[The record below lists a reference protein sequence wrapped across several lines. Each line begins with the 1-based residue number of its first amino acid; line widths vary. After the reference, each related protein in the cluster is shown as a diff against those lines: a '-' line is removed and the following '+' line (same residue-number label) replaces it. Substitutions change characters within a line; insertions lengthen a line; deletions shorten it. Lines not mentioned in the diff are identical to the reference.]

1 MKGSTEDRPPAS
13 IGIDAKPVEEILR
26 IINEEDRK
34 VAEAIAGRL
43 HDIAAAV
50 DALAGT
56 IQKGGRVFFVG
67 AGTSG
72 RLGVIEA
79 AELPPTFGVSPE
91 GFQAMI
97 AGGPEAVF
105 RSVEAAEDDEMM
117 GGKALED
124 HGFSGSDALVALS
137 ASGRTPFVV
146 GALRKAGE
154 VSARSISIVCNQGTP
169 VEGLSEIAIV
179 VDVGPEVVAGSTRM
193 KAGTA
198 QKLVLNMLTTA
209 AMIRL
214 GKVYDGYMVGVQPT
228 SRKLKDRAIRMV
240 GEITGVD
247 PEAAEESLD
256 RAGWDPRVAIM
267 MAKTGL
273 SRVEARDALDESRGP
288 LRLALKKMEETA

>member
-1 MKGSTEDRPPAS
+1 MKGSTEDRNPAS
-13 IGIDAKPVEEILR
+13 IGIDAKAVEEILR

-34 VAEAIAGRL
+34 VAEEIAGQL
-43 HDIAAAV
+43 QNISAAV

-56 IQKGGRVFFVG
+56 IQRGGRVFFVG

-79 AELPPTFGVSPE
+79 AELPPTFGVSPD
-91 GFQAMI
+91 GFRAVI

-105 RSVEAAEDDEMM
+105 RSVEASEDDEAA
-117 GGKALED
+117 GREALEE
-124 HGFSGSDALVALS
+124 HGLTGEDIVVALS

-154 VSARSISIVCNQGTP
+154 VDARSISILCNRGSP
-169 VEGLSEIAIV
+169 IEGLSEVPIV
-179 VDVGPEVVAGSTRM
+179 IETGPEVVAGSTRM

-214 GKVYDGYMVGVQPT
+214 GRVHDGYMIGVQPT
-228 SRKLKDRAIRMV
+228 SRKLKNRAIRMV
-240 GEITGVD
+240 GEIASVE
-247 PEAAEESLD
+247 PEAAEESLV
-256 RAGWDPRVAIM
+256 RAGWDPKVAIIVTR
-267 MAKTGL
+267 TGL
-273 SRVEARDALDESRGP
+273 SPAEAREALNESCGS
-288 LRLALKKMEETA
+288 LRTALKKMGEEA

>member
-1 MKGSTEDRPPAS
+1 MKGSTEDRNPAS
-13 IGIDAKPVEEILR
+13 IGIDAKAVEEILR

-34 VAEAIAGRL
+34 VAEEIAGQL
-43 HDIAAAV
+43 QNIAAAV

-79 AELPPTFGVSPE
+79 AELPPTFGVSPD
-91 GFQAMI
+91 GFIAVI

-105 RSVEAAEDDEMM
+105 RSVEAAEDDEAA
-117 GGKALED
+117 GREALEE
-124 HGFSGSDALVALS
+124 HGLTGEDIVVALS
-137 ASGRTPFVV
+137 ASGRTPFVA

-154 VSARSISIVCNQGTP
+154 VDARTISILCNRGSP
-169 VEGLSEIAIV
+169 IEGLSEVPIV
-179 VDVGPEVVAGSTRM
+179 VETGPEVVAGSTRM

-214 GKVYDGYMVGVQPT
+214 GRVHDGYMIGVQPT
-228 SRKLKDRAIRMV
+228 SRKLKNRAIRMV
-240 GEITGVD
+240 GEIAGVE
-247 PEAAEESLD
+247 PEAAEESLV
-256 RAGWDPRVAIM
+256 RAGWDPKVAIM
-267 MAKTGL
+267 MIRTGL
-273 SRVEARDALDESRGP
+273 SPAEAREALDESCGS
-288 LRLALKKMEETA
+288 LRTALKKMGEEA

>member
-1 MKGSTEDRPPAS
+1 MKGSTEDRNPAS

-34 VAEAIAGRL
+34 VAEAIAGQL
-43 HDIAAAV
+43 HNIAAAV
-50 DALAGT
+50 EALAGA

-117 GGKALED
+117 GRKVLED

-154 VSARSISIVCNQGTP
+154 MSARSISIVCNQGTP
-169 VEGLSEIAIV
+169 MEELSEIAIV
-179 VDVGPEVVAGSTRM
+179 VEVGPEVVAGSTRL

-198 QKLVLNMLTTA
+198 QKLILNMLTTA

-228 SRKLKDRAIRMV
+228 SKKLKDRAVRMV

-267 MAKTGL
+267 LSKTGL
-273 SRVEARDALDESRGP
+273 SPAEAREALDESGGS
-288 LRLALKKMEETA
+288 LRLALKKTEETA

>member
-1 MKGSTEDRPPAS
+1 MKGSTEDRNPAS

-34 VAEAIAGRL
+34 VAEAIAGQL
-43 HDIAAAV
+43 HNIAAAV

-79 AELPPTFGVSPE
+79 AELPPTFGIPPE
-91 GFQAMI
+91 RFQAMI

-105 RSVEAAEDDEMM
+105 RSVEAAEDDEMR

-124 HGFSGSDALVALS
+124 HGFSDSDALVALS

-154 VSARSISIVCNQGTP
+154 VSARSISIVCNRGTP
-169 VEGLSEIAIV
+169 MKSLSEIAIV
-179 VDVGPEVVAGSTRM
+179 VETGPEVVAGSTRM

-209 AMIRL
+209 TMIRL
-214 GKVYDGYMVGVQPT
+214 GRVYDGYMVGIQPT

-240 GEITGVD
+240 RETAGVD
-247 PEAAEESLD
+247 WKAARESLE
-256 RAGWDPRVAIM
+256 RAKWDPKVAIL
-267 MAKTGL
+267 MAKI
-273 SRVEARDALDESRGP
+273 SCSQEEARKSLDESGGS
-288 LRLALKKMEETA
+288 LRLALKKGEET

>member
-1 MKGSTEDRPPAS
+1 MKGSTEDRNPAS
-13 IGIDAKPVEEILR
+13 IGIDAKSVEEILR

-34 VAEAIAGRL
+34 VAEAIAGQL
-43 HDIAAAV
+43 HNIAAAV

-56 IQKGGRVFFVG
+56 IQKAGRVFFVG

-91 GFQAMI
+91 GFQAVI
-97 AGGPEAVF
+97 TGGPEAVF

-124 HGFSGSDALVALS
+124 HGLSGSDALVALS
-137 ASGRTPFVV
+137 ASGKTPFVI

-154 VSARSISIVCNQGTP
+154 VSARSISVVCNQGTP
-169 VEGLSEIAIV
+169 MEGLSEIAIV
-179 VDVGPEVVAGSTRM
+179 VEAGPEVVAGSTRM

-198 QKLVLNMLTTA
+198 QKMVLNMLTTA

-214 GKVYDGYMVGVQPT
+214 GKVYDGYMVGVRPT
-228 SRKLKDRAIRMV
+228 SQKLKDRAIRMV
-240 GEITGVD
+240 RETADVGPDVAREYLEKAMGD
-247 PEAAEESLD
+247 PK
-256 RAGWDPRVAIM
+256 VAIM
-267 MAKTGL
+267 MAKTGCTQE
-273 SRVEARDALDESRGP
+273 EARESLDECGGS
-288 LRLALKKMEETA
+288 LRLALKKGEET

>member
-1 MKGSTEDRPPAS
+1 MKGSTEDRNPAS

-34 VAEAIAGRL
+34 VAEAIAGQL
-43 HDIAAAV
+43 HNIAAAV

-56 IQKGGRVFFVG
+56 IQRGGRVFFVG

-79 AELPPTFGVSPE
+79 AELPPTFGVTPE
-91 GFQAMI
+91 GFQAVI

-137 ASGRTPFVV
+137 ASGRTPFVI
-146 GALRKAGE
+146 GALRKARE
-154 VSARSISIVCNQGTP
+154 VSARSISVVCNQGTP
-169 VEGLSEIAIV
+169 MAGLSEIAIV
-179 VDVGPEVVAGSTRM
+179 VEAGPEVVAGSTRM

-198 QKLVLNMLTTA
+198 QKIVLNMLTTA

-214 GKVYDGYMVGVQPT
+214 GKVYDGYMVGVRPT
-228 SRKLKDRAIRMV
+228 SQKLKDRAIRMV
-240 GEITGVD
+240 GETTDVGPDV
-247 PEAAEESLD
+247 PREYLEKAM
-256 RAGWDPRVAIM
+256 WDPKVAIM
-267 MAKTGL
+267 MAKTGCTQE
-273 SRVEARDALDESRGP
+273 EARESLDEGGGS
-288 LRLALKKMEETA
+288 LRLALKKREET

>member
-1 MKGSTEDRPPAS
+1 MKGSTENRNPAS
-13 IGIDAKPVEEILR
+13 IGIDAKHVEEILR

-34 VAEAIAGRL
+34 VAEAISGRL

-50 DALAGT
+50 DALART

-72 RLGVIEA
+72 RLGVIES
-79 AELPPTFGVSPE
+79 AELPPTFGVPPE
-91 GFQAMI
+91 RFRAII

-137 ASGRTPFVV
+137 ASGRTPFVL

-154 VSARSISIVCNQGTP
+154 VNARSISIVCNRGTP
-169 VEGLSEIAIV
+169 IEGLSEIPV
-179 VDVGPEVVAGSTRM
+179 VVETGPEVVAGSTRM
-193 KAGTA
+193 RAGTA

-214 GKVYDGYMVGVQPT
+214 GRVHDGYMVGVKPT
-228 SRKLKDRAIRMV
+228 SRKLKDRAVRMV

-247 PEAAEESLD
+247 PEAAGESLD

-267 MAKTGL
+267 LLKAGL
-273 SRVEARDALDESRGP
+273 SPVEARGALDESGGS